1 MWAFIFSFLMPVVPI
16 LIRRSYNRD
25 KEMRGRELV
34 ARYAVYT
41 LCMTA
46 ISLLAMT
53 PVCEEGISFLAKVDG
68 SVSFA
73 LKYLAVEVAAAAVT
87 AAVEWYVTAG
97 SLRFRL
103 DKEQWRSAGFVRLL
117 RKLVVSYGIYLLA
130 AVVVLMNASLMFD
143 HVLWGDEAFSANTVR
158 NEIPGILQ
166 IMHYWDNHPPL
177 YYFWLRLW
185 VNLLGEAGWVLHLA
199 SLLPFTAGIL
209 VAVTL
214 FKKKFGTLPAAVFV
228 VTSGLAAPC
237 VEYNLEVR
245 MYALCFFGVAMAFYC
260 CYRIIGGGRLA
271 WFGMVL
277 WGLIAAYSHYYG
289 LVICGVLIFITAVA
303 SAMKYR
309 GKTWIKGVAALL
321 MYIIGYLPWFAELFS
336 HTENVKGNWWNDTI
350 LSLGDSLTMVG
361 GGNSFKGI
369 LLGMAVILT
378 LILILAES
386 GFFHAERQEGKML
399 VRIGTPSIKGWSE
412 ETYFCAIGCLTIIG
426 TLVLAYLLCMLVNPV
441 LAQRYLY
448 MLIAITLL
456 VVVAGWKGV
465 LRLLRTWAERDS
477 RAARA
482 ELLGKL
488 VLLLVLAVL
497 AVKGL
502 GDYKAYSD
510 RTRQE
515 KAATEE
521 LLGLIGE
528 VDEDVRMVSYRVDHL
543 GWTVLKHYFPD
554 NEVVNGSCTEVDA
567 DRFWFFT
574 YDYLSQETLTE
585 MGNKGYKLYGYGEK
599 QLCKYPLVLYYFER

>member
-1 MWAFIFSFLMPVVPI
+1 MWAVIFSFLMPVIPI
-16 LIRRSYNRD
+16 LIRRSYNRER
-25 KEMRGRELV
+25 EMQGRELA

-41 LCMTA
+41 LCMTT
-46 ISLLAMT
+46 ISLLAMAL
-53 PVCEEGISFLAKVDG
+53 VCEEGTSFLAKVDG
-68 SVSFA
+68 SASFA
-73 LKYLAVEVAAAAVT
+73 LKFLAVELLAALLT
-87 AAVEWYVTAG
+87 AAVEWYASAG
-97 SLRFRL
+97 TFRFRL
-103 DKEQWRSAGFVRLL
+103 DKEQWEAAGFVRLV
-117 RKLVVSYGIYLLA
+117 RKLTVSYGIYLLA
-130 AVVVLMNASLMFD
+130 AVVILMNAVLMFD

-185 VNLLGEAGWVLHLA
+185 VNLLGDAGWVLHLA

-214 FKKKFGTLPAAVFV
+214 FKKRFGTLPAAVFV

-245 MYALCFFGVAMAFYC
+245 MYALCFFAVAMAFYC
-260 CYRIIGGGRLA
+260 CRRIIGGGRLA

-277 WGLIAAYSHYYG
+277 WGLVAAYSHYYG

-303 SAMKYR
+303 AALKYR
-309 GKTWIKGVAALL
+309 GKAWIKGAVALL
-321 MYIIGYLPWFAELFS
+321 AYIIGYLPWFQELFG
-336 HTENVKGNWWNDTI
+336 HTESVKGNWWNDTI

-369 LLGMAVILT
+369 LLGLAVVLT
-378 LILILAES
+378 LTLILAES
-386 GFFHAERQEGKML
+386 GLFRIERGQDKTL
-399 VRIGTPSIKGWSE
+399 VKITTPSIKGWSE

-426 TLVLAYLLCMLVNPV
+426 TLVLAYLLCVVVNPV

-456 VVVAGWKGV
+456 VVVAGLSGV
-465 LRLLRTWAERDS
+465 LRLLRTWAAGDS
-477 RAARA
+477 RAAGA
-482 ELLGKL
+482 EMLGKL
-488 VLLLVLAVL
+488 VVLLILAVL
-497 AVKGL
+497 VVKGL
-502 GDYKAYSD
+502 GDYKGYSD
-510 RTRQE
+510 RTKQE

-528 VDEDVRMVSYRVDHL
+528 VDEDVRMVSHGVDHL
-543 GWTVLKHYFPD
+543 GWTVLQHYFPD
-554 NEVVNGSCTEVDA
+554 NEVINAGCTEVDA
-567 DRFWFFT
+567 DRFWYFT

-585 MGNKGYKLYGYGEK
+585 MGSRGYELYGYGEK